1 MGNSEKLAT
10 YGTQDRKTKQKY
22 NTICI
27 GQHYAQANTHSVNKT
42 WTLPQTTEGK
52 DEQKTNITTHN
63 AECKD
68 TL

>member
-27 GQHYAQANTHSVNKT
+27 GQHYAQANTQNVNKT

-52 DEQKTNITTHN
+52 NEQNIFMRIS
-63 AECKD
+63 
-68 TL
+68 